1 MDLFEISAKKIFTE
15 PRGTLGV
22 IEFQNLP
29 FIPHRLYWIINVPDK
44 VSRGSHAHKEL
55 KQCFFSICGNFT
67 LIIRDGVQSQ
77 TIEIQA
83 GDPMTY
89 VGPGL
94 WRELTDFSQDA
105 IACVIVDNE
114 YQETD
119 YIRNWSEYLKWVGS
133 KDSQ

>member
-1 MDLFEISAKKIFTE
+1 
-15 PRGTLGV
+15 
-22 IEFQNLP
+22 
-29 FIPHRLYWIINVPDK
+29 
-44 VSRGSHAHKEL
+44 
-55 KQCFFSICGNFT
+55 
-67 LIIRDGVQSQ
+67 
-77 TIEIQA
+77 
-83 GDPMTY
+83 MTY

-119 YIRNWSEYLKWVGS
+119 YIRNWNEYLKWVGS